1 MSIDLDIQQRIA
13 VVTINRPGSMN
24 ALDQEHYGAL
34 SNAWI
39 EIRDNADIWAAV
51 VTGAGDRAFC
61 AGADLKEFI
70 PKPPTA
76 SEMWMTQ
83 KDQLLNR
90 GLEVW
95 KPIVAAVNGWCVGG
109 GMTLLFATDI
119 RLASPDAQFGLP
131 EVKRGIIAGNGG
143 TQRALSHLPY
153 PIAMELLLTGDPLDA
168 QTALKWGLINRIV
181 EKDELLEQAFEC
193 AQRIVSNA
201 PLAIQAA
208 KELALRSRDVDLQT
222 GLRIEQMFNRFLMGT
237 CDAAEGASAFAEKRP
252 AQFVG
257 N

>member
-1 MSIDLDIQQRIA
+1 PRARRGRGKTAHGAPRAGILASGRAACAKQDRHRIGSAMSIDLDIQQRIA

-109 GMTLLFATDI
+109 GM
-119 RLASPDAQFGLP
+119 
-131 EVKRGIIAGNGG
+131 
-143 TQRALSHLPY
+143 
-153 PIAMELLLTGDPLDA
+153 
-168 QTALKWGLINRIV
+168 
-181 EKDELLEQAFEC
+181 
-193 AQRIVSNA
+193 
-201 PLAIQAA
+201 
-208 KELALRSRDVDLQT
+208 
-222 GLRIEQMFNRFLMGT
+222 
-237 CDAAEGASAFAEKRP
+237 
-252 AQFVG
+252 
-257 N
+257 